1 VSPAPF
7 APVPA
12 LSSLLASAGFARA
25 FTLLVFA
32 TVFGATAIRGVAGDV
47 TLATLVLGL
56 CALGVGVLAA
66 RRREIELVRLAPTT
80 LMLFVAWAGASILW
94 SADPAASLGGWTELL
109 AVSFLAVVIGHVRD
123 ALQTVRALGD
133 VLRWLL
139 GASLALEILSGILL
153 DVPIPFLG
161 IQGDIAALGP
171 VQGLFGT
178 RNVLGFVTVIAL
190 ITFLVEYRTQ
200 SVRTGAAIAS
210 VVLAGSL
217 AALSGSPTVIAVAL
231 TTGAAALALTLVR
244 RLPAKR
250 RSVAQVTLGVGV
262 IAAVATAYAAREALV
277 AMVDAR
283 ADFSLRTDLWT
294 ELLTYVAYRP
304 VEGFGWFGTWSPE
317 SFPFAALNFTL
328 GEKHASAL
336 DAYLDVLLQVG
347 WAGLV
352 LFLTVGALAL
362 ARGWLV
368 ASERR
373 SVVHAWAPLTLVA
386 LLTFSLFESFT
397 LSGAGLLLLVVCAV
411 RAGQSR
417 SWRESLGL
425 RMPPAP
431 PTDAGPGVQGP
442 PTAAG

>member
-1 VSPAPF
+1 MRAAPA
-7 APVPA
+7 
-12 LSSLLASAGFARA
+12 LLASAGFARA
-25 FTLLVFA
+25 FTLTVFA
-32 TVFGATAIRGVAGDV
+32 AVFGSTAIRGVSGDV
-47 TLATLVLGL
+47 TLATIVFGL
-56 CALGVGVLAA
+56 CILGVGVLIV

-80 LMLFVAWAGASILW
+80 LVLLLAWAGASVLW
-94 SADPAASLGGWTELL
+94 SADPLSSLGGWAELV

-139 GASLALEILSGILL
+139 GTSLTLEILSGILL
-153 DVPIPFLG
+153 DLPIPFLG
-161 IQGDIAALGP
+161 IQGDIASLGP

-200 SVRTGAAIAS
+200 SVRAGTAIAS

-217 AALSGSPTVIAVAL
+217 AVLSGSPTVVAVAV
-231 TTGAAALALTLVR
+231 TTGAATLALALVR
-244 RLPAKR
+244 RLSAPR
-250 RSVAQVTLGVGV
+250 RPLAQLILGIGV
-262 IAAVATAYAAREALV
+262 IAAVAAGYGMRDAIVAL
-277 AMVDAR
+277 VDAR
-283 ADFSLRTDLWT
+283 ADFSLRTDLWSR
-294 ELLTYVAYRP
+294 LLTYVAYRP
-304 VEGFGWFGTWSPE
+304 VEGFGWFGTWSPD
-317 SFPFAALNFTL
+317 SFPFASLNFAL
-328 GEKHASAL
+328 GEQHTSAL
-336 DAYLDVLLQVG
+336 DAYLDVLLQLGWVG
-347 WAGLV
+347 LL
-352 LFLTVGALAL
+352 LFLTLGALAL

-368 ASERR
+368 ATERR
-373 SVVHAWAPLTLVA
+373 STVHAWGPLTLVA

-431 PTDAGPGVQGP
+431 APHEGPGVQGP

>member
-1 VSPAPF
+1 MRAAPA
-7 APVPA
+7 
-12 LSSLLASAGFARA
+12 LLASAGFARA
-25 FTLLVFA
+25 FTLTVFA
-32 TVFGATAIRGVAGDV
+32 AVFGSTAIRGVSGDV
-47 TLATLVLGL
+47 TLVTIVFGL
-56 CALGVGVLAA
+56 CILGVGVLIV

-80 LMLFVAWAGASILW
+80 LVLLLAWAGASVLW
-94 SADPAASLGGWTELL
+94 SADPLSSLGGWAELV

-153 DVPIPFLG
+153 DLPIPFLG
-161 IQGDIAALGP
+161 IQGDIASLGP

-200 SVRTGAAIAS
+200 SVRAGTAIAS

-217 AALSGSPTVIAVAL
+217 AVLSGSPTVVAVAV
-231 TTGAAALALTLVR
+231 TTGAATLALVLVR
-244 RLPAKR
+244 RLSAPR
-250 RSVAQVTLGVGV
+250 RPLAQLILGIGV
-262 IAAVATAYAAREALV
+262 IAAVAAGYGMRDAIVAL
-277 AMVDAR
+277 VDAR
-283 ADFSLRTDLWT
+283 ADFSLRTDLWSR
-294 ELLTYVAYRP
+294 LLTYVAYRP
-304 VEGFGWFGTWSPE
+304 VEGFGWFGTWSPD
-317 SFPFAALNFTL
+317 SFPFASLNFAL
-328 GEKHASAL
+328 GEQHTSAL
-336 DAYLDVLLQVG
+336 DAYLDVLLQLGWVG
-347 WAGLV
+347 LL
-352 LFLTVGALAL
+352 LFLTLGALAL

-368 ASERR
+368 ATERR
-373 SVVHAWAPLTLVA
+373 STVHAWGPLTLVA

-431 PTDAGPGVQGP
+431 APHEGPGVQGP

>member
-1 VSPAPF
+1 MNPA
-7 APVPA
+7 
-12 LSSLLASAGFARA
+12 LLASAGFARA

-32 TVFGATAIRGVAGDV
+32 TVFASTAIRGVAGDV
-47 TLATLVLGL
+47 TLATIVLGL
-56 CALGVGVLAA
+56 CVLGVAVLAM

-80 LMLFVAWAGASILW
+80 LVLFVAWAGASVLW
-94 SADPAASLGGWTELL
+94 SADAAASAGGWAELL
-109 AVSFLAVVIGHVRD
+109 AVCFLAVVIGHVRD

-153 DVPIPFLG
+153 DLPIPFLG

-200 SVRTGAAIAS
+200 SVRPGAAIAS
-210 VVLAGSL
+210 VVLAGTL
-217 AALSGSPTVIAVAL
+217 AALSGSPTVIAVAVV
-231 TTGAAALALTLVR
+231 TGAAALALTLVR
-244 RLPAKR
+244 RLPAPR
-250 RSVAQVTLGVGV
+250 RPVAQLVLGVVV
-262 IAAVATAYAAREALV
+262 IAVVATGYGARDALV

-283 ADFSLRTDLWT
+283 ADFSLRTDLWS

-304 VEGFGWFGTWSPE
+304 VEGFGWFGPWSPE
-317 SFPFAALNFTL
+317 SFPFATLNFTL
-328 GEKHASAL
+328 GEEHTSAL

-347 WAGLV
+347 WAGLI
-352 LFLTVGALAL
+352 LFLALGALAL

-431 PTDAGPGVQGP
+431 ATETGPGVQGP

>member
-1 VSPAPF
+1 MTSA
-7 APVPA
+7 
-12 LSSLLASAGFARA
+12 LLASAGFARA

-32 TVFGATAIRGVAGDV
+32 TVFGSSAIRGVAGDV
-47 TLATLVLGL
+47 TLATIVLGL
-56 CALGVGVLAA
+56 CLLGVGVLGA

-80 LMLFVAWAGASILW
+80 LVLFVAWAGASVLW
-94 SADPAASLGGWTELL
+94 SADPAASLGGWAELV

-200 SVRTGAAIAS
+200 SVRAGAAIAS
-210 VVLAGSL
+210 VVLAGAL
-217 AALSGSPTVIAVAL
+217 AALSGSPTVIAVAVA
-231 TTGAAALALTLVR
+231 TGAAALALTLVR
-244 RLPAKR
+244 RIPAQR
-250 RSVAQVTLGVGV
+250 RPLAQLILGVVV
-262 IAAVATAYAAREALV
+262 IATVATGYGARDALV
-277 AMVDAR
+277 ALLDAR
-283 ADFSLRTDLWT
+283 ADFSLRTDLWSQ
-294 ELLTYVAYRP
+294 LLTYVAYRP
-304 VEGFGWFGTWSPE
+304 VEGFGWYGPWSPE
-317 SFPFAALNFTL
+317 SFPFATLNFTL
-328 GEKHASAL
+328 GEEHTSAL

-347 WAGLV
+347 WAGLI
-352 LFLTVGALAL
+352 LFLTLGALAL

-431 PTDAGPGVQGP
+431 APDTGSGVQGP

>member
-1 VSPAPF
+1 MVRAAPA
-7 APVPA
+7 
-12 LSSLLASAGFARA
+12 LLASAGFARA
-25 FTLLVFA
+25 FTLTVFA
-32 TVFGATAIRGVAGDV
+32 AVFGSTAIRGVSGDV
-47 TLATLVLGL
+47 TLVTIVFGL
-56 CALGVGVLAA
+56 CILGVGVLIV

-80 LMLFVAWAGASILW
+80 LVLLLAWAGASVLW
-94 SADPAASLGGWTELL
+94 SADPLSSLGGWAELV

-153 DVPIPFLG
+153 DLPIPFLG
-161 IQGDIAALGP
+161 IQGDIASLGP

-200 SVRTGAAIAS
+200 SVRAGTAIAS

-217 AALSGSPTVIAVAL
+217 AVLSGSPTVVAVAV
-231 TTGAAALALTLVR
+231 TTGAATLALVLVR
-244 RLPAKR
+244 RLSAPR
-250 RSVAQVTLGVGV
+250 RPLAQLILGIGV
-262 IAAVATAYAAREALV
+262 IAAVAAGYGMRDAIVAL
-277 AMVDAR
+277 VDAR
-283 ADFSLRTDLWT
+283 ADFSLRTDLWSR
-294 ELLTYVAYRP
+294 LLTYVAYRP
-304 VEGFGWFGTWSPE
+304 VEGFGWFGTWSPD
-317 SFPFAALNFTL
+317 SFPFASLNFAL
-328 GEKHASAL
+328 GEQHTSAL
-336 DAYLDVLLQVG
+336 DAYLDVLLQLGWVG
-347 WAGLV
+347 LL
-352 LFLTVGALAL
+352 LFLTLGALAL

-368 ASERR
+368 ATERR
-373 SVVHAWAPLTLVA
+373 STVHAWGPLTLVA

-431 PTDAGPGVQGP
+431 APHEGPGVQGP

>member
-1 VSPAPF
+1 MRAAPA
-7 APVPA
+7 
-12 LSSLLASAGFARA
+12 LLASAGFARA
-25 FTLLVFA
+25 FTLTVFA
-32 TVFGATAIRGVAGDV
+32 AVFGSTAIRGVSGDV
-47 TLATLVLGL
+47 TLATIVFGL
-56 CALGVGVLAA
+56 CILGVGVLIV

-80 LMLFVAWAGASILW
+80 LVLLLAWAGASVLW
-94 SADPAASLGGWTELL
+94 SADPLSSLGGWAELV

-153 DVPIPFLG
+153 DLPIPFLG
-161 IQGDIAALGP
+161 IQGDIASLGP

-200 SVRTGAAIAS
+200 SVRAGTAIAS

-217 AALSGSPTVIAVAL
+217 AVLSGSPTVVAVAV
-231 TTGAAALALTLVR
+231 TTGAATLALVLVR
-244 RLPAKR
+244 RLSAPR
-250 RSVAQVTLGVGV
+250 RPLAQLILGIGV
-262 IAAVATAYAAREALV
+262 IAAVAAGYGMRDAIVAL
-277 AMVDAR
+277 VDAR
-283 ADFSLRTDLWT
+283 ADFSLRTDLWSR
-294 ELLTYVAYRP
+294 LLTYVAYRP
-304 VEGFGWFGTWSPE
+304 VEGFGWFGTWSPD
-317 SFPFAALNFTL
+317 SFPFASLNFAL
-328 GEKHASAL
+328 GEQHTSAL
-336 DAYLDVLLQVG
+336 DAYLDVLLQLGWVG
-347 WAGLV
+347 LL
-352 LFLTVGALAL
+352 LFLTLGALAL

-368 ASERR
+368 ATERR
-373 SVVHAWAPLTLVA
+373 STVHAWGPLTLVA

-431 PTDAGPGVQGP
+431 APHEGPGVQGP

>member
-1 VSPAPF
+1 VSW
-7 APVPA
+7 APVAA

-25 FTLLVFA
+25 FTLTVFA
-32 TVFGATAIRGVAGDV
+32 TVFGSAAIRGLASDV
-47 TLATLVLGL
+47 TLGTIVTSLCLLGGGILV
-56 CALGVGVLAA
+56 A

-80 LMLFVAWAGASILW
+80 LVLLLAWAGASVLW
-94 SADPAASLGGWTELL
+94 SADPVASLGGWVALV

-139 GASLALEILSGILL
+139 GASLALEVLSGILL
-153 DVPIPFLG
+153 DLPIPFLG
-161 IQGDIAALGP
+161 IHGDIAALGP

-200 SVRTGAAIAS
+200 SVRPGAAIAS
-210 VVLAGSL
+210 VILAGSL
-217 AALSGSPTVIAVAL
+217 AALSGSPTVLAVAVS
-231 TTGAAALALTLVR
+231 TGVATLALTLVR
-244 RLPAKR
+244 RLPAHR
-250 RSVAQVTLGVGV
+250 RPLAQLVLGVGV
-262 IAAVATAYAAREALV
+262 IVAVATGYALRDGVVAL
-277 AMVDAR
+277 VDAR
-283 ADFSLRTDLWT
+283 ADLSLRTDLWS

-304 VEGFGWFGTWSPE
+304 VEGFGWFGPWSLD
-317 SFPFAALNFTL
+317 SFPFASLTLAL
-328 GEKHASAL
+328 GEPHTSAL
-336 DAYLDVLLQVG
+336 DAYLDVLLQLGWVG
-347 WAGLV
+347 LL
-352 LFLTVGALAL
+352 LFLTLGALAL

-373 SVVHAWAPLTLVA
+373 SIVHAWAPLTLVA

-431 PTDAGPGVQGP
+431 PRDAGPGVQGP

>member
-1 VSPAPF
+1 VNPA
-7 APVPA
+7 
-12 LSSLLASAGFARA
+12 LLASAGFARA

-32 TVFGATAIRGVAGDV
+32 TVFASTAIRGVAGDV
-47 TLATLVLGL
+47 TLATIVLGL
-56 CALGVGVLAA
+56 CVLGVAVLAM

-80 LMLFVAWAGASILW
+80 LVLFVAWAGASVLW
-94 SADPAASLGGWTELL
+94 SADAAASAGGWAELL
-109 AVSFLAVVIGHVRD
+109 AVCFLAVVIGHVRD

-153 DVPIPFLG
+153 DLPIPFLG

-200 SVRTGAAIAS
+200 SVRPGAAIAS
-210 VVLAGSL
+210 VVLAGTL
-217 AALSGSPTVIAVAL
+217 AALSGSPTVIAVAVV
-231 TTGAAALALTLVR
+231 TGAAALALTLVR
-244 RLPAKR
+244 RLPAPR
-250 RSVAQVTLGVGV
+250 RPVAQLVLGVVV
-262 IAAVATAYAAREALV
+262 IAVVATGYGARDALV

-283 ADFSLRTDLWT
+283 ADFSLRTDLWS

-304 VEGFGWFGTWSPE
+304 VEGFGWFGPWSPE
-317 SFPFAALNFTL
+317 SFPFATLNFTL
-328 GEKHASAL
+328 GEEHTSAL

-347 WAGLV
+347 WAGLI
-352 LFLTVGALAL
+352 LFLALGALAL

-431 PTDAGPGVQGP
+431 ATETGPGVQGP

>member
-1 VSPAPF
+1 VRAAPA
-7 APVPA
+7 
-12 LSSLLASAGFARA
+12 LLASAGFARA
-25 FTLLVFA
+25 FTLTVFA
-32 TVFGATAIRGVAGDV
+32 AVFGSTAIRGVSGDV
-47 TLATLVLGL
+47 TLATIVFGL
-56 CALGVGVLAA
+56 CILGVGVLIV

-80 LMLFVAWAGASILW
+80 LVLLLAWAGASVLW
-94 SADPAASLGGWTELL
+94 SADPLSSLGGWAELV

-139 GASLALEILSGILL
+139 GTSLTLEILSGILL
-153 DVPIPFLG
+153 DLPIPFLG
-161 IQGDIAALGP
+161 IQGDIASLGP

-200 SVRTGAAIAS
+200 SVRAGTAIAS

-217 AALSGSPTVIAVAL
+217 AVLSGSPTVVAVAV
-231 TTGAAALALTLVR
+231 TTGAATLALVLVR
-244 RLPAKR
+244 RLSAPR
-250 RSVAQVTLGVGV
+250 RPLAQLILGIGV
-262 IAAVATAYAAREALV
+262 IAAVAAGYGMRDAIVAL
-277 AMVDAR
+277 VDAR
-283 ADFSLRTDLWT
+283 ADFSLRTDLWSR
-294 ELLTYVAYRP
+294 LLTYVAYRP
-304 VEGFGWFGTWSPE
+304 VEGFGWFGTWSPD
-317 SFPFAALNFTL
+317 SFPFASLNFAL
-328 GEKHASAL
+328 GEQHTSAL
-336 DAYLDVLLQVG
+336 DAYLDVLLQLGWVG
-347 WAGLV
+347 LL
-352 LFLTVGALAL
+352 LFLTLGALAL

-368 ASERR
+368 ATERR
-373 SVVHAWAPLTLVA
+373 STVHAWGPLTLVA

-431 PTDAGPGVQGP
+431 APHEGPGVQGP

>member
-1 VSPAPF
+1 VRAAPA
-7 APVPA
+7 
-12 LSSLLASAGFARA
+12 LLASAGFARA
-25 FTLLVFA
+25 FTLTVFA
-32 TVFGATAIRGVAGDV
+32 AVFGSTAIRGVSGDV
-47 TLATLVLGL
+47 TLATIVFGL
-56 CALGVGVLAA
+56 CALGVGVLVV

-80 LMLFVAWAGASILW
+80 LVLFLVWAGASVLW
-94 SADPAASLGGWTELL
+94 SADPLSSLGGWAELV

-139 GASLALEILSGILL
+139 GTSLALEILSGILL
-153 DVPIPFLG
+153 DLPIPFLG
-161 IQGDIAALGP
+161 IQGDIASLGP

-200 SVRTGAAIAS
+200 SVRAGTAIAS

-217 AALSGSPTVIAVAL
+217 ATLSGSPTVIAVAV
-231 TTGAAALALTLVR
+231 TTGAATLALTLVR
-244 RLPAKR
+244 RLSAPR
-250 RSVAQVTLGVGV
+250 RPLAQLILGVGV
-262 IAAVATAYAAREALV
+262 IAAVATGYGMRDTFV
-277 AMVDAR
+277 AMADAR
-283 ADFSLRTDLWT
+283 ADFSLRTDLWSR
-294 ELLTYVAYRP
+294 LLTYVAYRP
-304 VEGFGWFGTWSPE
+304 VEGFGWFGAWSPD
-317 SFPFAALNFTL
+317 SFPFASLNFAL
-328 GEKHASAL
+328 GEQHTSAL
-336 DAYLDVLLQVG
+336 DAYLDVLLQLGWVG
-347 WAGLV
+347 LL
-352 LFLTVGALAL
+352 LFLTLGALAL

-368 ASERR
+368 ATERR
-373 SVVHAWAPLTLVA
+373 STVHAWGPLTLVA

-431 PTDAGPGVQGP
+431 APHEGPGVQGP

>member
-1 VSPAPF
+1 MRAAPA
-7 APVPA
+7 
-12 LSSLLASAGFARA
+12 LLASAGFARA
-25 FTLLVFA
+25 FTLTVFA
-32 TVFGATAIRGVAGDV
+32 AVFGSTAIRGVSGDV
-47 TLATLVLGL
+47 TLATIVFGL
-56 CALGVGVLAA
+56 CILGVGVLIV

-80 LMLFVAWAGASILW
+80 LVLLLAWAGASVLW
-94 SADPAASLGGWTELL
+94 SADPLSSLGGWAELV

-153 DVPIPFLG
+153 DLPIPFLG
-161 IQGDIAALGP
+161 IQGDIASLGP

-200 SVRTGAAIAS
+200 SVRAGTAIAS

-217 AALSGSPTVIAVAL
+217 DVLRGSPTVVAVAV
-231 TTGAAALALTLVR
+231 TTGAATLALALVR
-244 RLPAKR
+244 RLSAPR
-250 RSVAQVTLGVGV
+250 RPLAQLILGIGV
-262 IAAVATAYAAREALV
+262 IAAVAAGYGMRDAIVAL
-277 AMVDAR
+277 VDAR
-283 ADFSLRTDLWT
+283 ADFSLRTDLWSR
-294 ELLTYVAYRP
+294 LLTYVAYRP
-304 VEGFGWFGTWSPE
+304 IEGFGWFGTWSPD
-317 SFPFAALNFTL
+317 SFPFASLNFALGEQHTSALN
-328 GEKHASAL
+328 
-336 DAYLDVLLQVG
+336 AYLDVLLQLGWVG
-347 WAGLV
+347 LL
-352 LFLTVGALAL
+352 LFLTLGALAL

-368 ASERR
+368 ATERR
-373 SVVHAWAPLTLVA
+373 STVHAWGPLTLVA
-386 LLTFSLFESFT
+386 LLAFSLFESFT

-431 PTDAGPGVQGP
+431 APHEGPGVQGP

>member
-1 VSPAPF
+1 VTSA
-7 APVPA
+7 
-12 LSSLLASAGFARA
+12 LLASAGFARA

-32 TVFGATAIRGVAGDV
+32 TVFAASAIRGMAGDV
-47 TLATLVLGL
+47 TLATIVVGL
-56 CALGVGVLAA
+56 CALGAGVLVA

-80 LMLFVAWAGASILW
+80 LVLFVAWAGASVLW
-94 SADPAASLGGWTELL
+94 SADPASSLGGWTELL
-109 AVSFLAVVIGHVRD
+109 AVCFLAVVIGHVRD

-139 GASLALEILSGILL
+139 GISLALEILSGILL
-153 DVPIPFLG
+153 DIPIPFLG
-161 IQGDIAALGP
+161 IRGDIAALGP

-200 SVRTGAAIAS
+200 SVRAGAAIAS

-217 AALSGSPTVIAVAL
+217 AALSGSPTVLAVAVA
-231 TTGAAALALTLVR
+231 TGLAALALTLVR
-244 RLPAKR
+244 RLPAQR
-250 RSVAQVTLGVGV
+250 RPLAQSILGVGV
-262 IAAVATAYAAREALV
+262 IAAVATGYSTRDALV
-277 AMVDAR
+277 AMVDGR

-294 ELLTYVAYRP
+294 HLLTYVAYRP
-304 VEGFGWFGTWSPE
+304 VEGFGWFGPWDLE
-317 SFPFAALNFTL
+317 AFPFATLNFTL
-328 GEKHASAL
+328 GERHTSAL

-347 WAGLV
+347 WAGLI
-352 LFLTVGALAL
+352 LFLTLGALAL

-431 PTDAGPGVQGP
+431 APDHGAGVQGP

>member
-1 VSPAPF
+1 MRAAPA
-7 APVPA
+7 
-12 LSSLLASAGFARA
+12 LLASAGFARA
-25 FTLLVFA
+25 FTLTVFA
-32 TVFGATAIRGVAGDV
+32 AVFGSTAIRGVSGDV
-47 TLATLVLGL
+47 TLATIVFGL
-56 CALGVGVLAA
+56 CILGVGVLIV

-80 LMLFVAWAGASILW
+80 LVLLLAWAGASVLW
-94 SADPAASLGGWTELL
+94 SADPLSSLGGWSELV

-153 DVPIPFLG
+153 DLPIPFLG
-161 IQGDIAALGP
+161 IQGDIASLGP

-200 SVRTGAAIAS
+200 SVRAGTAIAS

-217 AALSGSPTVIAVAL
+217 AVLSGSPTVVAVAV
-231 TTGAAALALTLVR
+231 TTGAATLALALVR
-244 RLPAKR
+244 RLSAPR
-250 RSVAQVTLGVGV
+250 RPLAQLILGIGV
-262 IAAVATAYAAREALV
+262 IAAVAAGYGMRDAIVAL
-277 AMVDAR
+277 VDAR
-283 ADFSLRTDLWT
+283 ADFSLRTDLWSR
-294 ELLTYVAYRP
+294 LLTYVAYRP
-304 VEGFGWFGTWSPE
+304 VEGFGWFGTWSPD
-317 SFPFAALNFTL
+317 SFPFASLNFAL
-328 GEKHASAL
+328 GEQHTSAL
-336 DAYLDVLLQVG
+336 DAYLDVLLQLGWVG
-347 WAGLV
+347 LL
-352 LFLTVGALAL
+352 LFLTLGALAL

-368 ASERR
+368 ATERR
-373 SVVHAWAPLTLVA
+373 STVHAWGPLTLVA

-431 PTDAGPGVQGP
+431 APHEWPGVQGP

>member
-1 VSPAPF
+1 MRAAPA
-7 APVPA
+7 
-12 LSSLLASAGFARA
+12 LLASAGFARA
-25 FTLLVFA
+25 FTLTVFA
-32 TVFGATAIRGVAGDV
+32 AVFGSTAIRGVSGDV
-47 TLATLVLGL
+47 TLATIVFGL
-56 CALGVGVLAA
+56 CALGVGVLVV

-80 LMLFVAWAGASILW
+80 LVLFLVWAGASVLW
-94 SADPAASLGGWTELL
+94 SADPLSSLGGWAELV

-153 DVPIPFLG
+153 DLPIPFLG
-161 IQGDIAALGP
+161 IQGDIASLGP

-200 SVRTGAAIAS
+200 SVRAGTAIAS

-217 AALSGSPTVIAVAL
+217 ATLSGSPTVIAVAV
-231 TTGAAALALTLVR
+231 TTGAATLALTLVR
-244 RLPAKR
+244 RLSAPR
-250 RSVAQVTLGVGV
+250 RPLAQLILGVGV
-262 IAAVATAYAAREALV
+262 IAAVATGYGMRDTFV
-277 AMVDAR
+277 AMADAR
-283 ADFSLRTDLWT
+283 ADFSLRTDLWSR
-294 ELLTYVAYRP
+294 LLTYVAYRP
-304 VEGFGWFGTWSPE
+304 VEGFGWFGTWSPD
-317 SFPFAALNFTL
+317 SFPFASLNFTL
-328 GEKHASAL
+328 GEQHTSAL
-336 DAYLDVLLQVG
+336 DAYLDVLLQLGWVG
-347 WAGLV
+347 LL
-352 LFLTVGALAL
+352 LFLTLGALAL

-368 ASERR
+368 ATERR
-373 SVVHAWAPLTLVA
+373 SIVHAWGPLTLVA

-425 RMPPAP
+425 RMPSASAP
-431 PTDAGPGVQGP
+431 HEGPGVQGP

>member
-1 VSPAPF
+1 MNSA
-7 APVPA
+7 
-12 LSSLLASAGFARA
+12 LLASAGFARA
-25 FTLLVFA
+25 FTLVVLA
-32 TVFGATAIRGVAGDV
+32 TVFAASAIRGMAGDV
-47 TLATLVLGL
+47 TLATIVLGL
-56 CALGVGVLAA
+56 CVLGAGVLVA

-80 LMLFVAWAGASILW
+80 LVLFIAWAGASVLW
-94 SADPAASLGGWTELL
+94 SADPASSLGGWTELL
-109 AVSFLAVVIGHVRD
+109 AVCFLAVVIGHVRD

-139 GASLALEILSGILL
+139 GISLALEILSGILL
-153 DVPIPFLG
+153 DIPIPFLG
-161 IQGDIAALGP
+161 IQGDIATLGP

-200 SVRTGAAIAS
+200 SVRAGAAIAS

-217 AALSGSPTVIAVAL
+217 AALSGSPTVLAVAVA
-231 TTGAAALALTLVR
+231 TGLAALALTLVR
-244 RLPAKR
+244 RLPAQR
-250 RSVAQVTLGVGV
+250 RPLAQSILGVGV
-262 IAAVATAYAAREALV
+262 IAAVATGYSTRDALV

-294 ELLTYVAYRP
+294 QLLTYVAYRP
-304 VEGFGWFGTWSPE
+304 VEGFGWFGPWSLE
-317 SFPFAALNFTL
+317 AFPFATLNFTL
-328 GEKHASAL
+328 GEKHTSAL

-347 WAGLV
+347 WAGLI
-352 LFLTVGALAL
+352 LFLTLGALAL

-431 PTDAGPGVQGP
+431 APEHGAGVQGP

>member
-1 VSPAPF
+1 MTA
-7 APVPA
+7 AHA
-12 LSSLLASAGFARA
+12 LLASAGFARA
-25 FTLLVFA
+25 FTLTVFA
-32 TVFGATAIRGVAGDV
+32 AVFGSTAIRGVSGDV
-47 TLATLVLGL
+47 TLATIVFGL
-56 CALGVGVLAA
+56 CALGVGVLIV

-80 LMLFVAWAGASILW
+80 LVLFLAWAGASVLW
-94 SADPAASLGGWTELL
+94 SADPLSSLGGWAELV

-139 GASLALEILSGILL
+139 GASLALEVLSGILL

-161 IQGDIAALGP
+161 IQGDIATLGP

-200 SVRTGAAIAS
+200 SVRAGSAIAS

-217 AALSGSPTVIAVAL
+217 ASLSGSPTVIAVAVV
-231 TTGAAALALTLVR
+231 TGAATLALTLVR
-244 RLPAKR
+244 RLPTPR
-250 RSVAQVTLGVGV
+250 RPLAQVILGIGV
-262 IAAVATAYAAREALV
+262 IAAVATGYGMRDTFVAL
-277 AMVDAR
+277 ADAR
-283 ADFSLRTDLWT
+283 ADFSLRTDLWSR
-294 ELLTYVAYRP
+294 LVAYAAYRP
-304 VEGFGWFGTWSPE
+304 VEGFGWFGTWSPD
-317 SFPFAALNFTL
+317 SFPFASLNFSL
-328 GEKHASAL
+328 GQQHTSAL
-336 DAYLDVLLQVG
+336 DAYLDVLLQLG
-347 WAGLV
+347 WVGLV
-352 LFLTVGALAL
+352 LFLTLGALAL

-373 SVVHAWAPLTLVA
+373 SIVHAWGPLTLVA

-397 LSGAGLLLLVVCAV
+397 LSGAGLLLLVICAV

-431 PTDAGPGVQGP
+431 PPHAGPGVQGP

>member
-1 VSPAPF
+1 MRAAPA
-7 APVPA
+7 
-12 LSSLLASAGFARA
+12 LLASAGFARA
-25 FTLLVFA
+25 FTLTVFA
-32 TVFGATAIRGVAGDV
+32 AVFGSTAIRGVSGDV
-47 TLATLVLGL
+47 TLATIVFGL
-56 CALGVGVLAA
+56 CILGVGVLIV

-80 LMLFVAWAGASILW
+80 LVLLLAWAGASVLW
-94 SADPAASLGGWTELL
+94 SADPLSSLGGWAELV

-153 DVPIPFLG
+153 DLPIPFLG
-161 IQGDIAALGP
+161 IQGDIASLGP

-200 SVRTGAAIAS
+200 SVRAGTAIAS

-217 AALSGSPTVIAVAL
+217 AVLSGSSTVVAVAV
-231 TTGAAALALTLVR
+231 TTGAATLALALVR
-244 RLPAKR
+244 RLSAPR
-250 RSVAQVTLGVGV
+250 RPLAQLILGIGV
-262 IAAVATAYAAREALV
+262 IAAVAAGYGMRDAIVAL
-277 AMVDAR
+277 VDAR
-283 ADFSLRTDLWT
+283 ADFSLRTDLWSR
-294 ELLTYVAYRP
+294 LLTYVAYRP
-304 VEGFGWFGTWSPE
+304 VEGFGWFGTWSPD
-317 SFPFAALNFTL
+317 SFPFASLNFAL
-328 GEKHASAL
+328 GEQHTSAL
-336 DAYLDVLLQVG
+336 DAYLDVLLQLGWVG
-347 WAGLV
+347 LL
-352 LFLTVGALAL
+352 LFLTLGALAL

-368 ASERR
+368 ATERR
-373 SVVHAWAPLTLVA
+373 STVHAWGPLTLVA

-431 PTDAGPGVQGP
+431 APHEGPGVQGP

>member
-1 VSPAPF
+1 MRAAPA
-7 APVPA
+7 
-12 LSSLLASAGFARA
+12 LLASAGFARA
-25 FTLLVFA
+25 FTLTVFA
-32 TVFGATAIRGVAGDV
+32 AVFGSTAIRGVSGDV
-47 TLATLVLGL
+47 TLATIVFGL
-56 CALGVGVLAA
+56 CILGVGVLIV

-80 LMLFVAWAGASILW
+80 LVLLLAWAGASVLW
-94 SADPAASLGGWTELL
+94 SADPLSSLGGWAELV

-153 DVPIPFLG
+153 DLPIPFLG
-161 IQGDIAALGP
+161 IQGDIASLGP

-200 SVRTGAAIAS
+200 SVRAGTAIAS

-217 AALSGSPTVIAVAL
+217 AVLSGSPTVVAVAV
-231 TTGAAALALTLVR
+231 TTGAATLALALVR
-244 RLPAKR
+244 RLSAPR
-250 RSVAQVTLGVGV
+250 RPLAQLILGIGV
-262 IAAVATAYAAREALV
+262 IAAVAAGYGMRDAIVAL
-277 AMVDAR
+277 VDAR
-283 ADFSLRTDLWT
+283 ADFSLRTDLWSR
-294 ELLTYVAYRP
+294 LLTYVAYRP
-304 VEGFGWFGTWSPE
+304 VEGFGWFGTWSPD
-317 SFPFAALNFTL
+317 SFPFASLNFAL
-328 GEKHASAL
+328 GEQHTSAL
-336 DAYLDVLLQVG
+336 DAYLDVLLQLGWVG
-347 WAGLV
+347 LL
-352 LFLTVGALAL
+352 LFLTLGALAL

-368 ASERR
+368 ATERR
-373 SVVHAWAPLTLVA
+373 STVHAWGPLTLVA

-431 PTDAGPGVQGP
+431 APHEGPGVQGP

>member
-1 VSPAPF
+1 MRAAPA
-7 APVPA
+7 
-12 LSSLLASAGFARA
+12 LLASAGFARA
-25 FTLLVFA
+25 FTLTVFA
-32 TVFGATAIRGVAGDV
+32 AVFGSTAIRGVSGDV
-47 TLATLVLGL
+47 TLATIVFGL
-56 CALGVGVLAA
+56 CILGVGVLIV

-80 LMLFVAWAGASILW
+80 LVLLLAWAGASVLW
-94 SADPAASLGGWTELL
+94 SADPLSSLGGWAELV

-153 DVPIPFLG
+153 DLPIPFLG
-161 IQGDIAALGP
+161 IQGDIASLGP

-200 SVRTGAAIAS
+200 SVRAGTAIAS

-217 AALSGSPTVIAVAL
+217 AVLSGSPTVVAVAV
-231 TTGAAALALTLVR
+231 TTGAATLALALVR
-244 RLPAKR
+244 RLSAPR
-250 RSVAQVTLGVGV
+250 RPLAQLILGIGV
-262 IAAVATAYAAREALV
+262 IAAVAAGYGMRDAIVAL
-277 AMVDAR
+277 VDAR
-283 ADFSLRTDLWT
+283 ADFSLRTDLWSR
-294 ELLTYVAYRP
+294 LLTYVAYRP
-304 VEGFGWFGTWSPE
+304 VEGFGWFGTWSSD
-317 SFPFAALNFTL
+317 SFPFASLNFAL
-328 GEKHASAL
+328 GEQHTSAL
-336 DAYLDVLLQVG
+336 DAYLDVLLQLGWVG
-347 WAGLV
+347 LL
-352 LFLTVGALAL
+352 LFLTLGALAL

-368 ASERR
+368 ATERR
-373 SVVHAWAPLTLVA
+373 STVHAWGPLTLVA

-425 RMPPAP
+425 RMTPAP
-431 PTDAGPGVQGP
+431 APHEGPGVQGP

>member
-1 VSPAPF
+1 MRAAPA
-7 APVPA
+7 
-12 LSSLLASAGFARA
+12 LLASAGFARA
-25 FTLLVFA
+25 FTLTVFA
-32 TVFGATAIRGVAGDV
+32 AVFGSTAIRGVSGDV
-47 TLATLVLGL
+47 TLATIVCGL
-56 CALGVGVLAA
+56 CALGVGVLVV

-80 LMLFVAWAGASILW
+80 LVLFLVWAGASVLW
-94 SADPAASLGGWTELL
+94 SADPLSSLGGWAELV

-153 DVPIPFLG
+153 DLPIPFLG
-161 IQGDIAALGP
+161 IQGDIASLGP

-200 SVRTGAAIAS
+200 SVRAGTAIAS

-217 AALSGSPTVIAVAL
+217 ATLSGSPTVIAVAV
-231 TTGAAALALTLVR
+231 TTGAATLALTLVR
-244 RLPAKR
+244 RLSAPR
-250 RSVAQVTLGVGV
+250 RPLAQLILGVGV
-262 IAAVATAYAAREALV
+262 IAAVATGYGMRDTFV
-277 AMVDAR
+277 AMADAR
-283 ADFSLRTDLWT
+283 ADFSLRTDLWSR
-294 ELLTYVAYRP
+294 LLTYVAYRP
-304 VEGFGWFGTWSPE
+304 VEGFGWFGAWSPD
-317 SFPFAALNFTL
+317 SFPFASLNFAL
-328 GEKHASAL
+328 GEQHTSAL
-336 DAYLDVLLQVG
+336 DAYLDVLLQLGWVG
-347 WAGLV
+347 LL
-352 LFLTVGALAL
+352 LFLTLGALAL

-368 ASERR
+368 ATERR
-373 SVVHAWAPLTLVA
+373 STVHAWGPLTLVA

-431 PTDAGPGVQGP
+431 APHEGPGVQGP